1 MKSNIILYFLFLCIS
16 IVTINSFKLFS
27 LNKKLYKNN
36 INKLFKLRN
45 LKCQESIICK
55 NTADII
61 SNKEE
66 LTKLLKNIVKYLHNS
81 QLKSSSNVIIRVFK
95 SLKNKISFNY
105 DQYRDP
111 VNLNYLLE
119 LSDIEHIFAV
129 YSKYLLKI
137 INMNFSFKDFNDY
150 AKSLFIAKNAISN
163 SEAGIKLNNSY
174 ALLNT
179 IINYIK
185 KILNNYK
192 YKINYFNDNT
202 FNNIYEVGSLS
213 LFNNLLDE
221 ELNIYNKIMLSSQPL
236 IFHKNSKI
244 LNNINLN
251 NNIHYKDSKL
261 KYNIKMNYSC
271 CLVSL
276 TIQHS
281 NINSCL
287 SSSFHNNKSLI
298 IKPYTAFK
306 IMDYDYIH
314 NYKYNN
320 KKVSIINL
328 YLFCIKEEVDIDT
341 NKFKLIYSIYDQ
353 NLNYDKNEKA
363 LTRNDKNTYLKH
375 LIKKIINLDII
386 VELYDNSND
395 KSNEDKLSLF
405 KSLIAKEL
413 KASIL
418 NDLLRVIEEHNS
430 LNEFSRKHI
439 IAITNIIKDEI
450 KESKEREN
458 DKLINLEKLKL
469 IINTFKYLKETLID
483 LNNKFVVYGYYT
495 VKYLFNEVL
504 NKMD

>member
-1 MKSNIILYFLFLCIS
+1 
-16 IVTINSFKLFS
+16 
-27 LNKKLYKNN
+27 
-36 INKLFKLRN
+36 
-45 LKCQESIICK
+45 
-55 NTADII
+55 
-61 SNKEE
+61 
-66 LTKLLKNIVKYLHNS
+66 
-81 QLKSSSNVIIRVFK
+81 
-95 SLKNKISFNY
+95 
-105 DQYRDP
+105 
-111 VNLNYLLE
+111 
-119 LSDIEHIFAV
+119 
-129 YSKYLLKI
+129 
-137 INMNFSFKDFNDY
+137 
-150 AKSLFIAKNAISN
+150 
-163 SEAGIKLNNSY
+163 
-174 ALLNT
+174 
-179 IINYIK
+179 
-185 KILNNYK
+185 
-192 YKINYFNDNT
+192 
-202 FNNIYEVGSLS
+202 
-213 LFNNLLDE
+213 
-221 ELNIYNKIMLSSQPL
+221 
-236 IFHKNSKI
+236 
-244 LNNINLN
+244 
-251 NNIHYKDSKL
+251 
-261 KYNIKMNYSC
+261 
-271 CLVSL
+271 
-276 TIQHS
+276 
-281 NINSCL
+281 
-287 SSSFHNNKSLI
+287 
-298 IKPYTAFK
+298 
-306 IMDYDYIH
+306 MDYDYIH

-375 LIKKIINLDII
+375 LIKKIINLNII

-405 KSLIAKEL
+405 KSLIKKEL
-413 KASIL
+413 KESIL